1 MKWGGIDGEAMMFY
15 SGSFRN
21 QEMGLT
27 SKKATRGE
35 EPPLFPPTS
44 LFRSAGLL
52 ACLSSVEINST
63 INGKA
68 LYTVTSRN
76 TSCQLRFQ
84 FESSGCVRGREGTAG
99 CHSFCVLCF
108 YCSLFSALHYIV
120 VLGTER

>member
-1 MKWGGIDGEAMMFY
+1 MKWGGIDGEVMVFY

-35 EPPLFPPTS
+35 EPPLFPPPS

-52 ACLSSVEINST
+52 ACLSSVEINSI

-76 TSCQLRFQ
+76 TSCQLRF
-84 FESSGCVRGREGTAG
+84 
-99 CHSFCVLCF
+99 
-108 YCSLFSALHYIV
+108 
-120 VLGTER
+120 